1 MAHTLYCLL
10 FLVLSPNHTNLEHEY
25 FFSHTDIVETDE
37 SFQIS
42 SHIFIDDL
50 ESMFQE
56 KGFNDLYIGTPKE
69 KATVDSLLNAYL
81 EQVIQLDINDQQGQ
95 WEWIGKE
102 VSEDLMALWI
112 YLEIPKS
119 APTESIGLNIQTLT
133 KHIEAQKNIVNLD
146 LLNQKRKYLL
156 FDKDSKPKYID

>member
-1 MAHTLYCLL
+1 MAHTLYCII
-10 FLVLSPNHTNLEHEY
+10 FLVLSPNIANLEHEY
-25 FFSHTDIVETDE
+25 FFSHTDIVETEE

-56 KGFNDLYIGTPKE
+56 KGFNELYIGTPRE
-69 KATVDSLLNAYL
+69 NETVDSLLNAYL
-81 EQVIQLDINDQQGQ
+81 AQVIQLDINDQRGQ

-112 YLEIPKS
+112 YLEIPKR
-119 APTESIGLNIQTLT
+119 APTATIALNIQTLT